1 MDITNPRRAAS
12 RVGSSHLASAPWQ
25 DPPSPEQRNRHAP
38 GLSVEPNSS
47 PCCRAKALMA
57 SATASSAGTC
67 PALAPAPTSRALPM
81 PATASGVAKAGFFR
95 MSWSTVCLPI
105 SGSCPA
111 SDCSR
116 MRLHWLPKRC
126 GPHFPVV
133 VARRGVAVPS
143 PAKTNR
149 TGRARR
155 VTTRDD
161 ANVLHPRDTVHSRPP
176 TPALS
181 TLHVP
186 STARG
191 APWPPVMSAATT
203 TTRASP
209 SSRAGAAARSI
220 RSNARSTHSHRA
232 AHTAIALLSGMVLK
246 QTTRSSAAHTAPV
259 IQVYRV

>member
-47 PCCRAKALMA
+47 ACCRAKALMG

-67 PALAPAPTSRALPM
+67 PALAPAPISRALPM

-133 VARRGVAVPS
+133 VARHGVAVPS

-155 VTTRDD
+155 VTTRTSYTL
-161 ANVLHPRDTVHSRPP
+161 ATRCIHGHRHPRCPHCMFLPQ
-176 TPALS
+176 
-181 TLHVP
+181 HEVP
-186 STARG
+186 HG
-191 APWPPVMSAATT
+191 
-203 TTRASP
+203 
-209 SSRAGAAARSI
+209 
-220 RSNARSTHSHRA
+220 H
-232 AHTAIALLSGMVLK
+232 L
-246 QTTRSSAAHTAPV
+246 
-259 IQVYRV
+259 

>member
-1 MDITNPRRAAS
+1 MPPGCWRAS
-12 RVGSSHLASAPWQ
+12 RCLLQAICPQPASSTLTHAVCIPQERAKDSDMNGHHEPQARRLLRRLLALGLCALAGSALAGTTQAARTWLVSGAELITLLQ
-25 DPPSPEQRNRHAP
+25 
-38 GLSVEPNSS
+38 
-47 PCCRAKALMA
+47 AKALMG

-67 PALAPAPTSRALPM
+67 PALAPAPISRALPM

-133 VARRGVAVPS
+133 VARHGVAVPS

-155 VTTRDD
+155 VTTRTSYTL
-161 ANVLHPRDTVHSRPP
+161 ATRCIHGHRHPRCPHCMFLPQ
-176 TPALS
+176 
-181 TLHVP
+181 HEVP
-186 STARG
+186 HG
-191 APWPPVMSAATT
+191 
-203 TTRASP
+203 
-209 SSRAGAAARSI
+209 
-220 RSNARSTHSHRA
+220 H
-232 AHTAIALLSGMVLK
+232 L
-246 QTTRSSAAHTAPV
+246 
-259 IQVYRV
+259 